1 MRITAINPNKYI
13 TRGMSTKVSN
23 TISFKGFWK
32 PCQPV
37 KPDATGET
45 PAPNPGLKGAP
56 VIHVVPTD
64 EPKTGTLNIL
74 A

>member
-1 MRITAINPNKYI
+1 MKITAINSDNYTTKSM
-13 TRGMSTKVSN
+13 TTKVTS
-23 TISFKGFWK
+23 TFPFGGFRR

-37 KPDATGET
+37 NPDVAGET
-45 PAPNPGLKGAP
+45 PAPNPGFKGNS
-56 VIHVVPTD
+56 VKPTD

>member
-1 MRITAINPNKYI
+1 MKITAINSDKY
-13 TRGMSTKVSN
+13 TTKSMTTKVTS
-23 TISFKGFWK
+23 TFPFGGFRR

-37 KPDATGET
+37 KPDVTGEAPT
-45 PAPNPGLKGAP
+45 PNPGLNGTP
-56 VIHVVPTD
+56 FIHVKPTD

>member
-1 MRITAINPNKYI
+1 MKITAINPNKYI

-23 TISFKGFWK
+23 TISFKGCWR

-37 KPDATGET
+37 KPDVTGET
-45 PAPNPGLKGAP
+45 PAPNAGLKGVP
-56 VIHVVPTD
+56 VMHVVPTD

>member
-23 TISFKGFWK
+23 TISFKGCWR

-37 KPDATGET
+37 KPDVTGEA
-45 PAPNPGLKGAP
+45 PAPATNLP
-56 VIHVVPTD
+56 VPS
-64 EPKTGTLNIL
+64 
-74 A
+74 